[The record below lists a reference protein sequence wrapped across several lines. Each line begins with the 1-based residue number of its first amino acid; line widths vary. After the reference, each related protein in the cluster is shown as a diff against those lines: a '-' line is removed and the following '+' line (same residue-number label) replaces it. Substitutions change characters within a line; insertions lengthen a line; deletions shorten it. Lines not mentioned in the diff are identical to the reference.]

1 MGILTIVIGLL
12 QTKSDWKC
20 LEDNDFFFFK
30 FSFYIG
36 VYLACNVAFPLKSAF
51 SGDFGKHKNRKAQ
64 PFRKRMTNSS
74 DYMIN
79 TVSESDFHS
88 FHSML

>member
-1 MGILTIVIGLL
+1 MPGNA
-12 QTKSDWKC
+12 WKIMTF
-20 LEDNDFFFFK
+20 FFFFK

-51 SGDFGKHKNRKAQ
+51 SGDFGKHKNRKAH
-64 PFRKRMTNSS
+64 PFRKRMTNCS

-79 TVSESDFHS
+79 SVSESDFHS
-88 FHSML
+88 FHSVL